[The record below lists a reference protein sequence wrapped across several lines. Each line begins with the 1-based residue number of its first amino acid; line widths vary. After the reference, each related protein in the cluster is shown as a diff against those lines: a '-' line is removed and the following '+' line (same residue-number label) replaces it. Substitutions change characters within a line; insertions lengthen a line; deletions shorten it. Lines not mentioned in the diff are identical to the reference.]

1 MTNNINTSIN
11 LYKNEFK
18 AENNFKVKRIG
29 GQRITMQFVLFEN
42 FGSFFIRMYDENND
56 HVGTISIN
64 TTIDQVVEI
73 MKSKVS
79 SVVSKAN
86 EKKLS
91 DQIKKGRWV
100 FFNDHSRVV
109 MKKDHHQYDLEEL
122 IELSKKKEV
131 NNAWIEI
138 YNWR

>member
-11 LYKNEFK
+11 LYKNEYK
-18 AENNFKVKRIG
+18 PENDFKVNRIG
-29 GQRITMQFVLFEN
+29 GQRITMQFVLFED

-86 EKKLS
+86 EKKL
-91 DQIKKGRWV
+91 DEQIKKGRWV

-122 IELSKKKEV
+122 IDLSKKKQKV
-131 NNAWIEI
+131 Q
-138 YNWR
+138 

>member
-1 MTNNINTSIN
+1 MTNDFQTQIT
-11 LYKNEFK
+11 LYKNEYK
-18 AENNFKVKRIG
+18 AENDFKVKRIG

-86 EKKLS
+86 EKKLD

-122 IELSKKKEV
+122 IELSKKKEKV
-131 NNAWIEI
+131 Q
-138 YNWR
+138 

>member
-29 GQRITMQFVLFEN
+29 GQRITMQYVLFED
-42 FGSFFIRMYDENND
+42 FGAFFIRMYDENND

-86 EKKLS
+86 QKKLD

-122 IELSKKKEV
+122 IELSKKKEKEGV
-131 NNAWIEI
+131 K
-138 YNWR
+138 

>member
-86 EKKLS
+86 EKKL
-91 DQIKKGRWV
+91 DEQVKKGRWV
-100 FFNDHSRVV
+100 FFNDHSRVI
-109 MKKDHHQYDLEEL
+109 MKKNHHQYDLEEL
-122 IELSKKKEV
+122 IELSKKKEKEGV
-131 NNAWIEI
+131 K
-138 YNWR
+138 

>member
-79 SVVSKAN
+79 TVVSKAN
-86 EKKLS
+86 EKKLD

-122 IELSKKKEV
+122 IELSKKKEKV
-131 NNAWIEI
+131 Q
-138 YNWR
+138 

>member
-86 EKKLS
+86 EKKLD

-100 FFNDHSRVV
+100 FFNDH
-109 MKKDHHQYDLEEL
+109 
-122 IELSKKKEV
+122 
-131 NNAWIEI
+131 
-138 YNWR
+138 

>member
-1 MTNNINTSIN
+1 MTNQINTTIT

-29 GQRITMQFVLFEN
+29 GQRITMQYVLFED
-42 FGSFFIRMYDENND
+42 FGAFYIRMYDKDNN
-56 HVGTISIN
+56 HFGTISIN

-86 EKKLS
+86 EKKLD

-109 MKKDHHQYDLEEL
+109 MKKDQHQYDLEEL
-122 IELSKKKEV
+122 IELSKKKEKV
-131 NNAWIEI
+131 
-138 YNWR
+138 

>member
-1 MTNNINTSIN
+1 MTNNINTTIT
-11 LYKNEFK
+11 LYKNEYK
-18 AENNFKVKRIG
+18 AENNFKVNRIG
-29 GQRITMQFVLFEN
+29 GQRITMQYVLFED
-42 FGSFFIRMYDENND
+42 FGAFFIRMYDEDNN
-56 HVGTISIN
+56 HIGTISIN

-86 EKKLS
+86 EKKLD

-122 IELSKKKEV
+122 IELSKKKEKEGV
-131 NNAWIEI
+131 K
-138 YNWR
+138 

>member
-56 HVGTISIN
+56 HIGTISIN

-109 MKKDHHQYDLEEL
+109 MKKDHHQYELEEL
-122 IELSKKKEV
+122 IELSKKKEKV
-131 NNAWIEI
+131 Q
-138 YNWR
+138 

>member
-1 MTNNINTSIN
+1 MTNNINTTIT
-11 LYKNEFK
+11 LYKNEYK
-18 AENNFKVKRIG
+18 AENNFKVNRIG
-29 GQRITMQFVLFEN
+29 GQRITMQYVLFED
-42 FGSFFIRMYDENND
+42 FGAFFIRMYDENND

-86 EKKLS
+86 QKKLD

-109 MKKDHHQYDLEEL
+109 MKKDHHQYYLEEL
-122 IELSKKKEV
+122 IELSKKKEKEGV
-131 NNAWIEI
+131 K
-138 YNWR
+138 

>member
-29 GQRITMQFVLFEN
+29 GQRITMQYVLFED
-42 FGSFFIRMYDENND
+42 FGAFFIRMYDENND

-86 EKKLS
+86 EKKLG

-109 MKKDHHQYDLEEL
+109 MKKDHHQYDIEEL

-131 NNAWIEI
+131 NNA
-138 YNWR
+138 

>member
-86 EKKLS
+86 EKKLG
-91 DQIKKGRWV
+91 DQIKKSRWV

-122 IELSKKKEV
+122 IELSKKKEKEGV
-131 NNAWIEI
+131 K
-138 YNWR
+138 

>member
-18 AENNFKVKRIG
+18 AEDNFKVKRIG

-86 EKKLS
+86 EKKLD

-122 IELSKKKEV
+122 IELSKKKEKV
-131 NNAWIEI
+131 Q
-138 YNWR
+138 

>member
-11 LYKNEFK
+11 LYKNEYK
-18 AENNFKVKRIG
+18 AENNYKVNRIG
-29 GQRITMQFVLFEN
+29 GQRITMQYVLFED
-42 FGSFFIRMYDENND
+42 FGAFFIRMYNEDNN

-64 TTIDQVVEI
+64 TTTDQVMEVL
-73 MKSKVS
+73 KSKCS

-86 EKKLS
+86 EKKLA
-91 DQIKKGRWV
+91 DKMKIGRYV

-122 IELSKKKEV
+122 IELSKKKEKV
-131 NNAWIEI
+131 Q
-138 YNWR
+138 

>member
-86 EKKLS
+86 EKKLG

-109 MKKDHHQYDLEEL
+109 MEKDHHQYDLEEL
-122 IELSKKKEV
+122 IALSKQKET
-131 NNAWIEI
+131 NNA
-138 YNWR
+138 

>member
-122 IELSKKKEV
+122 IELSKKKEKEGV
-131 NNAWIEI
+131 KNV
-138 YNWR
+138 

>member
-1 MTNNINTSIN
+1 MTRNVNTTIT
-11 LYKNEFK
+11 LYKNEYK
-18 AENNFKVKRIG
+18 AENNYKVTRIG
-29 GQRITMQFVLFEN
+29 GQRITMQYVLFED
-42 FGSFFIRMYDENND
+42 FGAFFIRMYDENND

-86 EKKLS
+86 EKKLG

-122 IELSKKKEV
+122 IELSKKKEKV
-131 NNAWIEI
+131 Q
-138 YNWR
+138 

>member
-18 AENNFKVKRIG
+18 AENDFKVKRIG

-79 SVVSKAN
+79 SVVSKAD

-131 NNAWIEI
+131 NNA
-138 YNWR
+138 

>member
-56 HVGTISIN
+56 HLGTISIN
-64 TTIDQVVEI
+64 TT
-73 MKSKVS
+73 
-79 SVVSKAN
+79 
-86 EKKLS
+86 S
-91 DQIKKGRWV
+91 DQIVEILKNKLANTVSKKDAQLLKDDLNHGRFY
-100 FFNDHSRVV
+100 FFKDNSRVV
-109 MKKDHHQYDLEEL
+109 MAKEHHQYDIEEL
-122 IELSKKKEV
+122 IALSKKKEGV
-131 NNAWIEI
+131 K
-138 YNWR
+138 

>member
-29 GQRITMQFVLFEN
+29 GQRITMQFALFDD
-42 FGSFFIRMYDENND
+42 FGSFFIRMYDENNN

-64 TTIDQVVEI
+64 TTTEQVIEVL
-73 MKSKVS
+73 KSKFS
-79 SVVSKAN
+79 CVVSKAN
-86 EKKLS
+86 QKKLA
-91 DQIKKGRWV
+91 DKINIGRYV

-122 IELSKKKEV
+122 IELSKKKEKV
-131 NNAWIEI
+131 
-138 YNWR
+138 

>member
-1 MTNNINTSIN
+1 MTNNMNTSIN

-86 EKKLS
+86 EKKLG

-122 IELSKKKEV
+122 IELSKKKEKEGV
-131 NNAWIEI
+131 K
-138 YNWR
+138 